1 MIVTISD
8 HFIEPEVNLNTV
20 CLFQQTLGSTS
31 TFILSFTV
39 INL

>member
-20 CLFQQTLGSTS
+20 CLFQQTL
-31 TFILSFTV
+31 
-39 INL
+39 NLYFYFKFYCY